1 MKFFSSI
8 RTRLIVG
15 SVVLTGVAG
24 IAIGATSVIGA
35 RTFLLGQ
42 LDEEVRQTANLITTL
57 NPVELEQRI
66 HGPGLPV
73 GTIIAVKQG
82 DKTAAVYLDSHADAE
97 LLTADQLK
105 LISFENWGIE
115 PQAVNV
121 PGVGHYRMAEA
132 IQPTDADSDTEAV
145 VLVGLPTDAI
155 DRSVGR
161 IALLAA
167 TLIAVILTAVAI
179 LTRTVI
185 DLAIGPLQKMRE
197 TSQRIAKMKLE
208 SGESDI
214 KERVKL
220 EGAPTEIVELGV
232 SFNKM
237 LDNVDQALTARR
249 QSENRMRQFVADA
262 SHELRT
268 PLTAIRGYSELTR
281 RQKMVVNDDLRHA
294 LDRIESES
302 LRMTTLVEDLLL
314 LARLDE
320 GRELQLKPVDVS
332 KVVREA
338 VADAKVAGKDHT
350 WTVKTVKDAKISA
363 ESDRIHQVLANLLAN
378 ARTHTPA
385 GTKVATTVELEDNK
399 VKIVVADNGPGIPE
413 EIKESLFER
422 FARADTS
429 RARATGSTGLGLAIA
444 EGLVRAHQGTI
455 SVESSP
461 GSTRFIVKLPRYT
474 K

>member
-1 MKFFSSI
+1 VKIFSSI

-24 IAIGATSVIGA
+24 IAIGATSVLGA

-42 LDEEVRQTANLITTL
+42 LDEEVIQTANLITTL

-73 GTIIAVKQG
+73 GTIIAVKQS
-82 DKTAAVYLDSHADAE
+82 DKTAGVYLDSHADAE

-105 LISFENWGIE
+105 YISFENWGAQ
-115 PQAVNV
+115 PQAVSV
-121 PGVGHYRMAEA
+121 PGVGNYRMAEA
-132 IQPTDADSDTEAV
+132 VQPADADADTEAI
-145 VLVGLPTDAI
+145 VLVGLPTDSI
-155 DRSVGR
+155 DRSIGR

-167 TLIAVILTAVAI
+167 TLIAVILTAVGI

-185 DLAIGPLQKMRE
+185 DLAIGPLQRMRE
-197 TSQRIAKMKLE
+197 TSQRIANMKLE
-208 SGESDI
+208 SGEADI
-214 KERVKL
+214 NERVEL
-220 EGAPTEIVELGV
+220 DGAPTEIVELGD

-237 LDNVDQALTARR
+237 LDNVDQALNARR

-320 GRELQLKPVDVS
+320 GRELELKPVDVS
-332 KVVREA
+332 KVAREA
-338 VADAKVAGKDHT
+338 VADAKVAGKDHN
-350 WTVKTVKDAKISA
+350 WTVRTAKDAFILA
-363 ESDRIHQVLANLLAN
+363 DAGQIHQVLANLLAN

-385 GTKVATTVELEDNK
+385 GTKVATTVEVEENH
-399 VKIVVADNGPGIPE
+399 VKIVVSDTGPGIPE
-413 EIKESLFER
+413 EIRESLFER

-429 RARATGSTGLGLAIA
+429 RARATGSTGLGLAIV
-444 EGLVRAHQGTI
+444 EGLVRAHHGNIT
-455 SVESSP
+455 VESKS
-461 GSTRFIVKLPRYT
+461 GKTSFIVKIPRYT